1 MNSTPYFSI
10 ITISYN
16 SVNTIEKTIKS
27 VLAQERSL
35 YQYIIIDGK
44 SDDGTQKI
52 VEKYK
57 KNIDFYISE
66 PDRGIS
72 DAFNKGAIQ
81 AKGKYIIFL
90 SSDDYFFNDEVLQIV
105 YKKSINHEFDMLHGD
120 TIHLKDGLST
130 RYYAPKKVNK
140 IQRDMI
146 INHQALFMKKKL
158 FENIGG
164 FDNKYKLAM
173 DYELVLKSFY
183 LNSSFLNLNQV
194 VSYVSAEG
202 VSHINYIESRKEV
215 LKIQLNLNK
224 NCFTPYVYF
233 YFALARYSISTI
245 LQRFGFSVIVR
256 IYKSHI
262 SNNKKEI
269 YKNS

>member
-16 SVNTIEKTIKS
+16 SANTIEKTIKS
-27 VLAQERSL
+27 VLAQERGL
-35 YQYIIIDGK
+35 YEFIIIDGK

-52 VEKYK
+52 IEKYK
-57 KNIDFYISE
+57 KNINFYVSE
-66 PDRGIS
+66 PDGGIS

-90 SSDDYFFNDEVLQIV
+90 SSDDYFFSDEVLHIV
-105 YKKSINHEFDMLHGD
+105 YKKSMNHEFDMLHGD
-120 TIHLKDGLST
+120 TIHVKDGLKT
-130 RYYAPKKVNK
+130 KYYAPKKINK
-140 IQRDMI
+140 IQKDMI

-158 FENIGG
+158 FKNIGG
-164 FDNKYKLAM
+164 FDNEFKLAM
-173 DYELVLKSFY
+173 DYEIVLKSFY

-202 VSHINYIESRKEV
+202 VSHLNYIESRKEV

-224 NCFTPYVYF
+224 NHVTPYLYF
-233 YFALARYSISTI
+233 YFALARYLISNM
-245 LQRFGFSVIVR
+245 LQRFGLTIIVR
-256 IYKSHI
+256 LYKSHI